1 MTRGAASPGLFGP
14 FDTLLVERVAPHV
27 VQVSLNRPEV
37 FNALNTQMGADLK
50 KVWEALYVDPSQAR
64 CVILTGTGSKAFC
77 AGGDLKQRNNMTD
90 DEWQQQHALF
100 EQNMFAMME
109 CPVPII
115 AAVNGAAF
123 GGGCEFAAGAD
134 FVYASTNAKFAQ
146 TEVKL
151 GIMPGSMGTQ
161 NLPRA
166 VGERRA
172 KEIIL
177 TGMPFTAE
185 EGMAWGLVN
194 KVCEPDAL
202 LPAALA
208 TAETIAANGPIAV
221 RQAKKAVSMASQTG
235 HHIGY
240 RFEIEA
246 YNRMVPTAD
255 RLEGVR
261 AFNEKRAPD
270 FKGE

>member
-1 MTRGAASPGLFGP
+1 MVASARDRLFST
-14 FDTLLVERVAPHV
+14 FETLVVEQVATHV

-37 FNALNTQMGADLK
+37 HNALNTQMGADLK
-50 KVWEALYVDPSQAR
+50 AVWEAVYVDPSLAR
-64 CVILTGTGSKAFC
+64 CLILTGTGDRAFC

-134 FVYASTNAKFAQ
+134 FVYASTNARFAQ

-177 TGMPFTAE
+177 TGTPFSAE
-185 EGMAWGLVN
+185 EAHAWGLVN
-194 KVCEPDAL
+194 RVFEPEEL
-202 LPAALA
+202 LPGALA
-208 TAETIAANGPIAV
+208 TAQTIAANGPIAV
-221 RQAKKAVSMASQTG
+221 RQAKKAVAMASQTG

-240 RFEIEA
+240 RYEIEA
-246 YNRMVPTAD
+246 YNRMVPTDD

-261 AFNEKRAPD
+261 AFNEKRPPD
-270 FKGE
+270 FKGQ

>member
-1 MTRGAASPGLFGP
+1 MALFGP
-14 FDTLLVERVAPHV
+14 FETLLVDRVADHV
-27 VQVSLNRPEV
+27 VQVTLNRPEV

-50 KVWEALYVDPSQAR
+50 NVWEALYVDPSQAR
-64 CVILTGTGSKAFC
+64 CIVLTGTGDKAFC
-77 AGGDLKQRNNMTD
+77 AGGDLKQRNEMTD
-90 DEWQQQHALF
+90 DQWQQQHALF

-115 AAVNGAAF
+115 AAVNGVAF

-134 FVYASTNAKFAQ
+134 FVYAASHARFAQ

-177 TGMPFTAE
+177 TGTPFSAE
-185 EGMAWGLVN
+185 EAMAWGLVN
-194 KVCEPDAL
+194 RVFEAREL
-202 LPAALA
+202 LPGALA
-208 TAETIAANGPIAV
+208 TAEVIAANGPIAT
-221 RQAKKAVSMASQTG
+221 RQAKKAISMASQTG

-240 RFEIEA
+240 RYEIEA
-246 YNRMVPTAD
+246 YNRMVPTED

-261 AFNEKRAPD
+261 AFNEKRPAE
-270 FKGE
+270 FKGR